1 MKKRTIIENDTQF
14 RNLLGTDT
22 KMGTNSNP
30 CYNDPNLDK
39 DEDRAE
45 FYITDDF
52 SEKLDPTKES
62 SIFAN
67 GILNRFMIE
76 YDVNYKE
83 VAFAG
88 TRHSIVYFL
97 SRLMDQYMRYR
108 MLKYYKDENEDFLS

>member
-14 RNLLGTDT
+14 RNLFGHET
-22 KMGTNSNP
+22 KMGTN
-30 CYNDPNLDK
+30 NDPNLDK

-62 SIFAN
+62 AIFAN
-67 GILNRFMIE
+67 GILKRFMLE
-76 YDVNYKE
+76 YDVNFNE

-97 SRLMDQYMRYR
+97 SRMMDQYMKYR
-108 MLKYYKDENEDFLS
+108 IIKYYKDEKDDFLS